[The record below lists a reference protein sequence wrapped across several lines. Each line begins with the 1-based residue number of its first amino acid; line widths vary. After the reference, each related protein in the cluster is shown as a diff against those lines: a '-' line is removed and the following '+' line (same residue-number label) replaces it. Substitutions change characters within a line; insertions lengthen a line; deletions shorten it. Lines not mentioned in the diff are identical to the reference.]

1 MHTYEVLRRPIV
13 SEKSFVLQGRSKY
26 TFAVA
31 SGASKHQIKVAVE
44 TAFKVDVL
52 GVNVITVQGSI
63 RKIGR
68 RRIVTSPWKKA
79 VVTVKAG
86 QKIEFFEGV

>member
-13 SEKSFVLQGRSKY
+13 SEKSIILQGQSKY
-26 TFAVA
+26 MFEVA
-31 SGASKHQIKVAVE
+31 SAANKHQIKEAVE
-44 TAFKVDVL
+44 KAFKVDVL
-52 GVNVITVQGSI
+52 GVNVVTVHGSM
-63 RKIGR
+63 RKIGK
-68 RRIVTSPWKKA
+68 RRIVTSAWKKA

>member
-1 MHTYEVLRRPIV
+1 MHTYQVLRRPIV
-13 SEKSFVLQGRSKY
+13 SEKSIILQGQSKY
-26 TFAVA
+26 TFEVA
-31 SGASKHQIKVAVE
+31 SGANKHQIKEAVE

-52 GVNVITVQGSI
+52 GVNVVTIPGSM
-63 RKIGR
+63 RRIGR
-68 RRIVTSPWKKA
+68 RRVQTSPWKKA

>member
-13 SEKSFVLQGRSKY
+13 SEKSLVLQGSSKY
-26 TFAVA
+26 TFEV
-31 SGASKHQIKVAVE
+31 SPGASKHQIKEAVE
-44 TAFKVDVL
+44 TAFKVNVL
-52 GVNVITVQGSI
+52 GVNVVTVQGST

-68 RRIVTSPWKKA
+68 RRVVTSPWKKA
-79 VVTVKAG
+79 IVTVKPG

>member
-13 SEKSFVLQGRSKY
+13 SEKSIVLQGQSKY
-26 TFAVA
+26 TFEVA
-31 SGASKHQIKVAVE
+31 AGANKHQIKEAVE
-44 TAFKVDVL
+44 KAFKVDVL
-52 GVNVITVQGSI
+52 GVNIVTIPGGV

-68 RRIVTSPWKKA
+68 RKVTISPWKKA
-79 VVTVKAG
+79 IVTVKAG

>member
-13 SEKSFVLQGRSKY
+13 SEKSIVLQGQSKY
-26 TFAVA
+26 TFEVA
-31 SGASKHQIKVAVE
+31 PRANKHQIKEAVE
-44 TAFKVDVL
+44 KAFKVDVL
-52 GVNVITVQGSI
+52 AVNVVTVPGST
-63 RKIGR
+63 RRIGR

-79 VVTVKAG
+79 IVTVKPG

>member
-1 MHTYEVLRRPIV
+1 MHTYQVLRRPIV
-13 SEKSFVLQGRSKY
+13 SEKSIVLQGQSKY
-26 TFAVA
+26 TFEVA
-31 SGASKHQIKVAVE
+31 PGASKHQIKEAVE

-52 GVNVITVQGSI
+52 GVNVVTVPGSMK
-63 RKIGR
+63 RIGR
-68 RRIVTSPWKKA
+68 RRVQSSPWKKA

>member
-13 SEKSFVLQGRSKY
+13 SEKSIILQGQSKY
-26 TFAVA
+26 TFEVA
-31 SGASKHQIKVAVE
+31 SAANKHQIKEAVE
-44 TAFKVDVL
+44 KAFKVDVL
-52 GVNVITVQGSI
+52 GVNVVTVHGSM
-63 RKIGR
+63 RKIGK

>member
-1 MHTYEVLRRPIV
+1 MHIYEVLRRPIV
-13 SEKSFVLQGRSKY
+13 SEKSIILQGRSKY

-31 SGASKHQIKVAVE
+31 SGASKHQIKEAVE

-52 GVNVITVQGSI
+52 GVNVITVQGST

-68 RRIVTSPWKKA
+68 RRIVISPWKKA
-79 VVTVKAG
+79 IVTVKAG